1 MPLTGLFWFSHD
13 LRLHDNPALALAAR
27 AVERLVCVY
36 CIDEADTAPNRYGL
50 TSLGPHRA
58 RFLRE
63 SLAALDARL
72 EGFGQHLL
80 VRHGRS
86 DKVIGE
92 LIERF
97 GVDVVFR
104 SEPIG
109 VYEQQRWDWL
119 QRAFPGVRFAVRN
132 GHTLYARNQL
142 PFSLDELPGSFTPF
156 RERVEA
162 LDVPVPRPA
171 PRRLPRPPLMPAEW
185 ISRPRTSSSD
195 AQLTRFRGG
204 TDSGRA
210 RLLAYFS
217 GSFPRRYK
225 EVRNALEGWENSS
238 KWSPWLANGSLSV
251 REVVHALR
259 AYERRSGGNAS
270 TYWLFFELLWRE
282 YFQWY
287 AMAHGRRLF
296 AFAGTRR
303 RRPLTSFY
311 PGRFARWS
319 AGSTPYPLVNA
330 CMNQLNATGYLS
342 NRGRQIAASCLVN
355 ELGLDWRY
363 GAAYFEQQL
372 VDYDVAIN
380 WGNWQYLAGVGADPR
395 GQRHFDLERQAAQ
408 FDPDGAYVA
417 RWAGNSALEPLDSV
431 DAADWPIGGA
441 MLPA

>member
-1 MPLTGLFWFSHD
+1 
-13 LRLHDNPALALAAR
+13 
-27 AVERLVCVY
+27 
-36 CIDEADTAPNRYGL
+36 
-50 TSLGPHRA
+50 
-58 RFLRE
+58 
-63 SLAALDARL
+63 
-72 EGFGQHLL
+72 
-80 VRHGRS
+80 
-86 DKVIGE
+86 
-92 LIERF
+92 
-97 GVDVVFR
+97 
-104 SEPIG
+104 

-119 QRAFPGVRFAVRN
+119 QRASPGVRFVARN

-142 PFSLDELPGSFTPF
+142 PFSLDELPRTFTPF

-162 LDVPVPRPA
+162 LNVPIPRPA

-185 ISRPRTSSSD
+185 ISRRPAWRAD
-195 AQLTRFRGG
+195 AQASAFRGG

-210 RLLAYFS
+210 QLRACFS
-217 GSFPRRYK
+217 GLLPLRYK
-225 EVRNALEGWENSS
+225 EVRNALDGWENSS

-251 REVVHALR
+251 REVLHALR
-259 AYERRSGGNAS
+259 DYERRAGGNES

-311 PGRFARWS
+311 PERFACWS

-330 CMNQLNATGYLS
+330 CMKQLNATGYLS

-355 ELGLDWRY
+355 ELSLDWRY

-372 VDYDVAIN
+372 VDYDVAVN

-395 GQRHFDLERQAAQ
+395 GQRHFDLDRQAAQ
-408 FDPDGAYVA
+408 FDPDGAFVA
-417 RWAGNSALEPLDSV
+417 RWAGAADVRAPLDSV

-441 MLPA
+441 MQQA